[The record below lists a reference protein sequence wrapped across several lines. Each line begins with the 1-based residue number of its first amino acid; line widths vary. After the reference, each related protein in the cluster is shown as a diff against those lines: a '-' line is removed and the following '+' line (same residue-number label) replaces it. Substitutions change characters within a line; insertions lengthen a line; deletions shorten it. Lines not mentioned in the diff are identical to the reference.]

1 MDGWKYMK
9 AEDAI
14 SGKEGALYATI
25 DGNVTQVAECKN
37 INAKITKKKAD
48 FKALGYR
55 GTQHKA
61 TGWDGTGSMVVH
73 YASSKW
79 AKMMIE
85 YAKTG
90 KDKYFKLQV
99 INEDPTSSIGR
110 QTVTLIDVNIDEA
123 DIAKLDTEAEFL
135 DETINFTF
143 SDVDMPEE
151 FAEINK

>member
-1 MDGWKYMK
+1 M
-9 AEDAI
+9 EI
-14 SGKEGALYATI
+14 FST
-25 DGNVTQVAECKN
+25 
-37 INAKITKKKAD
+37 
-48 FKALGYR
+48 
-55 GTQHKA
+55 
-61 TGWDGTGSMVVH
+61 
-73 YASSKW
+73 SKW

-90 KDKYFKLQV
+90 KDQYFKLQV

>member
-1 MDGWKYMK
+1 
-9 AEDAI
+9 
-14 SGKEGALYATI
+14 
-25 DGNVTQVAECKN
+25 
-37 INAKITKKKAD
+37 
-48 FKALGYR
+48 
-55 GTQHKA
+55 
-61 TGWDGTGSMVVH
+61 
-73 YASSKW
+73 
-79 AKMMIE
+79 MMIE

-90 KDKYFKLQV
+90 KDQYFKLQV
-99 INEDPTSSIGR
+99 INEDPTSAIGR